1 MKVFISADME
11 GATGIV
17 SARHVASNDSEYG
30 RMRRLLTGDVNAAVE
45 GAVEAGATEVLV
57 NDSHGAM
64 INILIEDLHPK
75 ARLISGSNKQLC
87 QMEGIDGDGFGA
99 AFFVAYH
106 AREGTDDAILNH
118 TLLGRIVHEIT
129 CNGTPYGETG
139 LNAGL
144 AGHFGVPVAL
154 VTGDDKVTA
163 EAKRLLGPIETAA
176 VKEAIDRLVGN
187 CLPPARTRDLI
198 REAAARAV
206 RRAKAGEITPHRV
219 AGPVTFRVTFK
230 STAGTTLPTLFPEV
244 RKVDSKTIEVSGP
257 DYLQAFRLLW
267 GALLLG
273 RAGFEG
279 AI

>member
-17 SARHVASNDSEYG
+17 TARHVASNDSEYG

-129 CNGTPYGETG
+129 CNGVPYGETG

-144 AGHFGVPVAL
+144 AGHFDVPVAL
-154 VTGDDKVTA
+154 VTGDDKVSA
-163 EAKRLLGPIETAA
+163 EAKKLLGPIETAI

-206 RRAKAGEITPHRV
+206 RRVKAGEIAARRV

-230 STAGTTLPTLFPEV
+230 STAGTTLPTLFPEI
-244 RKVDSKTIEVSGP
+244 RKIDSKTIEVFGP